1 MNIKEAVALR
11 GEVDSYERQEN
22 LWILEHILQRSVLEL
37 KLLGEFELTAKQ
49 QQDYVQALERIGAG
63 EPLAYITGSQPF
75 WSLDLI
81 VTPDTLVPRPDTEVL
96 VESVL
101 QLDLAQYAKVVDLG
115 TGTGA
120 VALSLASERPSWQIL
135 ATDIYEPTLAVAQR
149 NANKH
154 GLKQVKFACGVWY
167 DALAIDD
174 QAQFDVIVSN
184 PPYIDRVDPHMQS
197 LRAEP
202 ERALVADLQGM
213 ADLQLIIQ
221 QAVYWL
227 KPQGWVVLEHGYDQG
242 QAVRTLFEQTGFKK
256 VKTIQDYAGK
266 DRVSLG
272 QLITD

>member
-154 GLKQVKFACGVWY
+154 GLKQVKFACGAWY